1 MILNRSKLEG
11 VEMNAETPDDF
22 FPRAKMVTRN
32 QFADDGVII
41 AGLPENMFAK
51 APTRIVSTVKP
62 RYQAD
67 ESKQIFVKS
76 NFNPTN
82 DGGGKVVFTER
93 NEAHPSREAFVS
105 NAVPTKIALTL
116 AAVEAL
122 NTGQILECS
131 SDEVDSFTAKKFS
144 DARRQLNIQKE
155 IHRRK
160 FAALIGNDFG
170 FEKAWSESIRGRE
183 ALNIVETVL

>member
-1 MILNRSKLEG
+1 MKNI
-11 VEMNAETPDDF
+11 
-22 FPRAKMVTRN
+22 TRN
-32 QFADDGVII
+32 QMDNDGVEI
-41 AGLPENMFAK
+41 AGLPEHMFVK

-82 DGGGKVVFTER
+82 DGGAILAFCEKDD
-93 NEAHPSREAFVS
+93 AHPSREAFV
-105 NAVPTKIALTL
+105 AGAAPTKIALTL

-144 DARRQLNIQKE
+144 EARRQLNIQKE

-183 ALNIVETVL
+183 AMAIVEVL